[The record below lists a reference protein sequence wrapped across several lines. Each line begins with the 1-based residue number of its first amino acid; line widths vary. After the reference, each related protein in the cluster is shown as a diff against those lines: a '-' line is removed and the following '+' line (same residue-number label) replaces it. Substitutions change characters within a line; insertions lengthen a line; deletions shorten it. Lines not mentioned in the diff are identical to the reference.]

1 MAGTLSIGEVARRT
15 GVAGSALRYYERL
28 GLITAEGRDGR
39 GRFYRPEVL
48 VRLRVIGYFRQA
60 GCTLEEISELL
71 SSGDGW
77 HALAHRKRADLEAG
91 IRALRQA
98 QELIDAAL
106 ECGCADLEGCSAHHD
121 STSHPA

>member
-1 MAGTLSIGEVARRT
+1 MSGTLSIGEVARRT
-15 GVAGSALRYYERL
+15 GVAGSALRYYERI
-28 GLITAEGRDGR
+28 GLIVSEGRDGR

-60 GCTLEEISELL
+60 GCTLEEIAELL
-71 SSGDGW
+71 SSGEGW

-106 ECGCADLEGCSAHHD
+106 ACGCADLEGCPVHHESAAD
-121 STSHPA
+121 PA